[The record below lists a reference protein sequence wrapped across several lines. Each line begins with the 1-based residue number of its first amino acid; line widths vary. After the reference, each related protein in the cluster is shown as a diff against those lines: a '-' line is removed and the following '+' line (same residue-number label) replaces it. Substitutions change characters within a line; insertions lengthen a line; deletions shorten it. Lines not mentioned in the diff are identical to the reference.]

1 MENETSPLD
10 IASEIVNQA
19 AKDARERQAK
29 RDAAEREAKE
39 WKRLEAAWGRAVG
52 AFAPEDGCPESPCDC
67 DKAERALRELF
78 PLIVDRGWDAW
89 IPDMIRNLDGHWPL
103 DHQAARFGL
112 CLLESVP
119 ETETPAGAIA
129 AAIRSALDRWQAAT
143 LQEGVAAAWEFF
155 KIRDSNEGEPWPTAT
170 AESAGDSEPAENKAE
185 TVSRKQPPKLKNWAI
200 GLADQGWRVFQWT
213 LPQKD
218 WRERGKIDLPRGRVT
233 QLAQALAEHGG
244 ALSREEA
251 IKTLA
256 VSGTSSETV
265 WRSRCQP
272 ARREFVKVV
281 RRTIAEIAGSNS
293 ITEDPMPLDANGDGW
308 RCEVAIGYAQRE
320 RDLAGKIRL
329 AFKRREEIDAE
340 NEADQRGVT

>member
-10 IASEIVNQA
+10 IAGEIANQA
-19 AKDARERQAK
+19 TQGAQERQAK
-29 RDAAEREAKE
+29 RAAAEREANE

-52 AFAPEDGCPESPCDC
+52 AFAPKDGYPESPCDC
-67 DKAERALRELF
+67 DKAEQALRELF
-78 PLIVDRGWDAW
+78 PLIADRGWDTW
-89 IPDMIRNLDGHWPL
+89 IPDMIRNLDGK
-103 DHQAARFGL
+103 DISDFQAARFVL
-112 CLLESVP
+112 CLLQSVSNAESQPGTV
-119 ETETPAGAIA
+119 A
-129 AAIRSALDRWQAAT
+129 AMVQSALEGWRAVT
-143 LQEGVAAAWEFF
+143 LQEGVRTAWEFF
-155 KIRDSNEGEPWPTAT
+155 KIRDSNNGEPWPTAT
-170 AESAGDSEPAENKAE
+170 AESADDSEPAENKAE

-213 LPQKD
+213 LPQKA